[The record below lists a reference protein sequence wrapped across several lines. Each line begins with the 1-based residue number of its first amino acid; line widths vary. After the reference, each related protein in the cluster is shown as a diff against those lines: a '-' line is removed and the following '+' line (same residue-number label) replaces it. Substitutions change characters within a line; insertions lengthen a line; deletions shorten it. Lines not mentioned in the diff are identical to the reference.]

1 MRNMMLQV
9 KNVSKR
15 LLLVALLVGAAST
28 ALAQTFSSGIF
39 SVGATSYVRFAQS
52 NLNSNSKLFQWSKLN
67 TIVPSGQRVLS
78 KDEWHYL
85 FTARTNAYSQFAQG
99 RIKVSEG
106 EYTNGLIILPDY
118 EKWTLPQGLTWN
130 YTDTQLGYAKNTYT
144 PAQWNQMEAAGAV
157 FLPAAGYSSD
167 GSSVIDVNSQG
178 NYWTSTSSD
187 NSNAYYVQF
196 SDGYFYDNVNCSQSV
211 YYSVRTV
218 QNADALILSEYDSQE
233 TLVAKMDAARNK
245 NAIDIYLYRML
256 QKAGSS
262 FNTLC
267 LPFNVTNIST
277 SPLAGA
283 DVYSFVGATIGD
295 GVLLLNIT
303 PASSISAGEPYLV
316 RWPNTTGEILHFMH
330 FEGISWDDDNVA
342 ASSGSG
348 SVLFQ
353 GFYGRTLITGNEDS
367 YTTLFLGSGNNLY
380 YPQDNGSSMK
390 GFRAY
395 FKIIES
401 AGSASAPGMPAVLNI
416 VQSPNDATGWDAA
429 EKETNQPRKELRNGQ
444 IVIIRNGETFLVNG
458 QKL

>member
-1 MRNMMLQV
+1 MMLQV

-28 ALAQTFSSGIF
+28 ALAQSFSSGIF

-52 NLNSNSKLFQWSKLN
+52 NLNSNLNSNSRELFQWSELN

-78 KDEWHYL
+78 EDEWHYL

-106 EYTNGLIILPDY
+106 VYTNGLIILPDY
-118 EKWTLPQGLTWN
+118 ETWTLPQGLTWN

-144 PAQWNQMEAAGAV
+144 QAQWNQMEAAGAV

-167 GSSVIDVNSQG
+167 GSSVTDANSQG

-187 NSNAYYVQF
+187 NSNAYCVQF
-196 SDGYFYDNVNCSQSV
+196 SAGYFDDDANYSQSV

-218 QNADALILSEYDSQE
+218 QNATALILSEYDSQE
-233 TLVAKMDAARNK
+233 TFVAKMDAARNK
-245 NAIDIYLYRML
+245 NAIDIYRTL

-267 LPFNVTNIST
+267 LPFNVEIGG

-283 DVYSFVGATIGD
+283 DVYSFVGATISN

-303 PASSISAGEPYLV
+303 PASSISAGVPYLV
-316 RWPNTTGEILHFMH
+316 RWPNTTGETLHFMH
-330 FEGISWDDDNVA
+330 FEGISWDGDNVA

-353 GFYGRTLITGNEDS
+353 GFYGRTQITGAEDS
-367 YTTLFLGSGNNLY
+367 YTTLFLGSRNNLY
-380 YPQDNGSSMK
+380 YPNNNGSSMK

-401 AGSASAPGMPAVLNI
+401 GGSTFAPGMPAVLNI

>member
-1 MRNMMLQV
+1 MLQV

-52 NLNSNSKLFQWSKLN
+52 NLNSNSRELFQWSELN

-78 KDEWHYL
+78 EDEWHYL

-99 RIKVSEG
+99 RIEVSEG
-106 EYTNGLIILPDY
+106 VYTKGLIILPDY
-118 EKWTLPQGLTWN
+118 ETWTLPQGLTWN
-130 YTDTQLGYAKNTYT
+130 YTDTQLGYEKNTYT
-144 PAQWNQMEAAGAV
+144 QDEWNQMDTAGAV
-157 FLPAAGYSSD
+157 FLPAAGYSSN

-178 NYWTSTSSD
+178 NYWTSTPSD
-187 NSNAYYVQF
+187 DSNAYCVQL
-196 SDGYFYDNVNCSQSV
+196 SAGYFDDEANYSQSV

-218 QNADALILSEYDSQE
+218 QNATALILSEYDSQE
-233 TLVAKMDAARNK
+233 TFVAKMVAARNK
-245 NAIDIYLYRML
+245 NAIDIYRTL

-283 DVYSFVGATIGD
+283 DVYSFVGATISN

-303 PASSISAGEPYLV
+303 PASSISAGVPYLV
-316 RWPNTTGEILHFMH
+316 RWPNTTGETLHFMH
-330 FEGISWDDDNVA
+330 FEGISWDGDNVA

-353 GFYGRTLITGNEDS
+353 GFYGRTQITGTEDS

-380 YPQDNGSSMK
+380 YPNNNGSSMK

-401 AGSASAPGMPAVLNI
+401 GGSAPAPGMPAVLNI
-416 VQSPNDATGWDAA
+416 VGSPNDATGWDAA
-429 EKETNQPRKELRNGQ
+429 AKETNQPRKELRNGQ

>member
-39 SVGATSYVRFAQS
+39 SVGATSYVHFAQS
-52 NLNSNSKLFQWSKLN
+52 NHLSSNSRELFQWSELN

-99 RIKVSEG
+99 RIEVSVG
-106 EYTNGLIILPDY
+106 VYTNGLIILPDY
-118 EKWTLPQGLTWN
+118 ETWTLPQGLNWEYGNTE
-130 YTDTQLGYAKNTYT
+130 DGYETNTYT
-144 PAQWNQMEAAGAV
+144 QEEWNLMEAAGAV

-167 GSSVIDVNSQG
+167 GTSVTYANSQG

-187 NSNAYYVQF
+187 NSNAYCVQF
-196 SDGYFYDNVNCSQSV
+196 SAGYFDDDANYSQSV

-233 TLVAKMDAARNK
+233 TFEAKMVAARNK
-245 NAIDIYLYRML
+245 NAIDIYRTL
-256 QKAGSS
+256 QKAGSF

-277 SPLAGA
+277 SPLA
-283 DVYSFVGATIGD
+283 DATISN

-303 PASSISAGEPYLV
+303 PASSISAGVPYLV

-330 FEGISWDDDNVA
+330 FGGISWDDDNVA
-342 ASSGSG
+342 ASSGS
-348 SVLFQ
+348 SPVLFQ
-353 GFYGRTLITGNEDS
+353 GFYGRTQITGTEDP

-380 YPQDNGSSMK
+380 YPNNNGSSMK

-401 AGSASAPGMPAVLNI
+401 GGSASAPGMPAVLNI
-416 VQSPNDATGWDAA
+416 VGSLNDATGWDAA

>member
-1 MRNMMLQV
+1 
-9 KNVSKR
+9 
-15 LLLVALLVGAAST
+15 
-28 ALAQTFSSGIF
+28 
-39 SVGATSYVRFAQS
+39 
-52 NLNSNSKLFQWSKLN
+52 
-67 TIVPSGQRVLS
+67 
-78 KDEWHYL
+78 
-85 FTARTNAYSQFAQG
+85 
-99 RIKVSEG
+99 
-106 EYTNGLIILPDY
+106 
-118 EKWTLPQGLTWN
+118 
-130 YTDTQLGYAKNTYT
+130 
-144 PAQWNQMEAAGAV
+144 MEAAGAV
-157 FLPAAGYSSD
+157 FLPAAGYSSN

-187 NSNAYYVQF
+187 NSNAYCVQF
-196 SDGYFYDNVNCSQSV
+196 SAGYFDDDANYSQSV

-218 QNADALILSEYDSQE
+218 QDADALILSEYDSQE
-233 TLVAKMDAARNK
+233 TFVAKMVAARNK
-245 NAIDIYLYRML
+245 NAIDIYRTL

-267 LPFNVTNIST
+267 LPFNVEIEG

-283 DVYSFVGATIGD
+283 DVYSFVGATISN

-303 PASSISAGEPYLV
+303 PASSISAGVPYLV
-316 RWPNTTGEILHFMH
+316 RWPNTTGETLHFMH
-330 FEGISWDDDNVA
+330 FEGISWDGDNVA

-353 GFYGRTLITGNEDS
+353 GFYGRTQITGTEDS

-401 AGSASAPGMPAVLNI
+401 GGSAPAPGMPAVLNI
-416 VQSPNDATGWDAA
+416 VGSPNDATGWDAA